1 MGKGKKT
8 PFREWETTKKDGL
21 ERRYIRMG
29 DTQMLHPSF
38 QNLSH
43 IARSVYIYMK
53 LESGGKQIFEYPY
66 SKYKKIV
73 SKQGFQDAVKVLVES
88 GFIEIVEKNGNL
100 RKPNIYRF
108 SPRWQAI
115 K

>member
-29 DTQMLHPSF
+29 DTRMLHPSF